1 MESMLGHMWKWKP
14 AAGISMF
21 SVPECVDTKD
31 KGVFYVLYKPQHYQ
45 SRNEN
50 NMALN
55 NNSIREALVSSEIQ
69 CAHCCLRWPECRSIN
84 VGKVEV
90 LEHSVYPAKVH
101 ASIKCQL
108 NHAIAY
114 SKPSYKYGFNYY
126 YEFLSKDLE
135 WREEMQRQL
144 CVMFTNK
151 LRCDSIQIFN

>member
-1 MESMLGHMWKWKP
+1 MESMLGDMWKWKP

-69 CAHCCLRWPECRSIN
+69 CAHCCLR
-84 VGKVEV
+84 
-90 LEHSVYPAKVH
+90 
-101 ASIKCQL
+101 
-108 NHAIAY
+108 
-114 SKPSYKYGFNYY
+114 
-126 YEFLSKDLE
+126 
-135 WREEMQRQL
+135 
-144 CVMFTNK
+144 
-151 LRCDSIQIFN
+151 